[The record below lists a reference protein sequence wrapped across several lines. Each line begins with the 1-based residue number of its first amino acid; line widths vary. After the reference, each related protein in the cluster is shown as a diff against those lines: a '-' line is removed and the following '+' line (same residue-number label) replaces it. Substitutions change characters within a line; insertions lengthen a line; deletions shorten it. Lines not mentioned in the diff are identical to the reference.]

1 MNEDYDTAKAIKVEI
16 DRQRQ
21 GISNPWIEEL
31 IAEHLG
37 VPPKAAT
44 PSQMRHTGNQFSQF
58 SQSSQNFAREQ
69 QMRAANRMEEEP
81 PQTNVKARMMATG
94 GSL

>member
-1 MNEDYDTAKAIKVEI
+1 MSEDYDTAKAIKVEI

-21 GISNPWIEEL
+21 AISNPWIEEL

-37 VPPKAAT
+37 VPPKSST

-58 SQSSQNFAREQ
+58 SQSS
-69 QMRAANRMEEEP
+69 
-81 PQTNVKARMMATG
+81 
-94 GSL
+94 